1 MKKIV
6 LLSIFLAVMLVSGN
20 SQDSYISIESQVAL
34 GSELIDNAFKAVID
48 SEGNRIVY
56 GSFREEIDFDPT
68 ATEFIIEPLGS
79 PDLFLASYSPNGSL
93 IWAFNLGRIA
103 LNSGMSARGLSVD
116 SDNNVIISG
125 GFSLT
130 VDFDPS
136 AIDSPLTAVQGLDG
150 FVAKYD
156 SKGQFIWVKQF
167 GSIGSDI
174 ITALAIDDQDNNVIG
189 VLFGGEIDLDPST
202 GGQDLA
208 TPVGGIDAAVVKLDT
223 DGNYAWSFLVAPDV
237 NNEFVSALAVNSN
250 GVIALGAVINAITT
264 GIPVQAMLAGV
275 LDSDGAEIW
284 SYDFQNQGQSN
295 VISHIVFSED
305 EENIYLGGRIQEDT
319 DFDPSENEEIVF
331 PLFADPFLSKHSS
344 ADGSLTWVKYV
355 ESSSTAD
362 YCAGV
367 HESNGIVFMAG
378 SFDVLATFVPGDF
391 TTQVPS
397 NGASDVFVS
406 VYEASSGDF
415 IEAETFGGSGGEK
428 ANDAFFGGSDG
439 LLIVGQFSSSLGLV
453 EGGETI
459 AAEGFEDGFIA
470 EFSYLYNLSA
480 GIKLNEKDIVLY
492 PVPSKDQVFV
502 QLNDINSNS
511 VQIKLINII
520 GQTVFE
526 GEFDNSS
533 NKLKIDINGL
543 NQGVYLMEVRVNDS
557 SITKRLIKE

>member
-1 MKKIV
+1 MKKY
-6 LLSIFLAVMLVSGN
+6 LLLAFLFTFLLN
-20 SQDSYISIESQVAL
+20 SVYTQDPYISIESQVAL
-34 GSELIDNAFKAVID
+34 GSELIDNAVRAAID
-48 SEGNRIVY
+48 SEGNRIVC
-56 GSFREEIDFDPT
+56 GTFGQEVDFDPSE
-68 ATEFIIEPLGS
+68 TEFILDPLGT
-79 PDLFLASYSPNGSL
+79 PDLFLASYDAQGALN
-93 IWAFNLGRIA
+93 WAFNLGRLS
-103 LNSGMSARGLSVD
+103 LNSGMSAGGLAID
-116 SDNNVIISG
+116 SDDNVIISG

-136 AIDSPLTAVQGLDG
+136 DVSNTMTAVQGLDG

-156 SKGQFIWVKQF
+156 PLGQLVWSKQF
-167 GSIGSDI
+167 GSSAFDAS
-174 ITALAIDDQDNNVIG
+174 TSLALDDQNNSIAG
-189 VLFGGEIDLDPST
+189 IRFSGEVDLDPST
-202 GGQDLA
+202 ENQVIV
-208 TPVGGIDAAVVKLDT
+208 TPVGAIDAAVVKLDS
-223 DGNYAWSFLVAPDV
+223 DGNYTWSYLVAPDV
-237 NNEFVSALAVNSN
+237 NNEIVTALAVNSN
-250 GVIALGAVINAITT
+250 GGIAMGAEVNGVSS
-264 GIPVQAMLAGV
+264 GIPMQSMLAGV
-275 LDSDGAEIW
+275 LDSDGAEVW

-295 VISHIVFSED
+295 VISHIAFSED
-305 EENIYLGGRIQEDT
+305 EESIYLGGRIQEDT
-319 DFDPSENEEIVF
+319 DFDPSVNEEIIS
-331 PLFADPFLSKHSS
+331 PLFADPFLSKHSV
-344 ADGSLTWVKYV
+344 ADGSLDWAKYV

-378 SFDVLATFVPGDF
+378 SFDVLATFVPEDF
-391 TTQVPS
+391 TTQVAS

-453 EGGETI
+453 EGGEII

-480 GIKLNEKDIVLY
+480 GIKLNEKNIVLY
-492 PVPSKDQVFV
+492 PVPAQEHVFV

-511 VQIKLINII
+511 VQINIINII

-533 NKLKIDINGL
+533 NKLKLDISNL
-543 NQGVYLMEVRVNDS
+543 NQGVYLFEIGVDGS
-557 SITKRLIKE
+557 SITKRLIKQ

>member
-1 MKKIV
+1 MKKY
-6 LLSIFLAVMLVSGN
+6 LLLAFLFTFLLN
-20 SQDSYISIESQVAL
+20 SVYTQDPYISIESQVAL
-34 GSELIDNAFKAVID
+34 GSELIDNAVRTAID
-48 SEGNRIVY
+48 SEGNRIVC
-56 GSFREEIDFDPT
+56 GTFGQEVDFDPSE
-68 ATEFIIEPLGS
+68 TEFILDPLGT
-79 PDLFLASYSPNGSL
+79 PDLFLASYDAQGALN
-93 IWAFNLGRIA
+93 WAFNLGRLS
-103 LNSGMSARGLSVD
+103 LNSGMSAGGLAID
-116 SDNNVIISG
+116 SDDNVIISG

-136 AIDSPLTAVQGLDG
+136 DVSNTMTAVQGLDG

-156 SKGQFIWVKQF
+156 PLGQLVWSKQF
-167 GSIGSDI
+167 GSSAFDAS
-174 ITALAIDDQDNNVIG
+174 TSLALDDQNNSIAG
-189 VLFGGEIDLDPST
+189 IRFSGEVDLDPST
-202 GGQDLA
+202 DNQVIV
-208 TPVGGIDAAVVKLDT
+208 TPVGAIDAAVVKLDS
-223 DGNYAWSFLVAPDV
+223 DGNYTWSYLVAPNV
-237 NNEFVSALAVNSN
+237 NNEIVTALAVNSN
-250 GVIALGAVINAITT
+250 GGIAIGAEVNGVSS
-264 GIPVQAMLAGV
+264 GIPMQSMLAGV
-275 LDSDGAEIW
+275 LDSDGAEVW

-295 VISHIVFSED
+295 VISHIAFSED
-305 EENIYLGGRIQEDT
+305 EESIYLGGRIQEDT
-319 DFDPSENEEIVF
+319 DFDPSVNEEIIS
-331 PLFADPFLSKHSS
+331 PLFADPFLSKHSV
-344 ADGSLTWVKYV
+344 ADGSLDWAKYV

-378 SFDVLATFVPGDF
+378 SFDVLVTFVPEDF
-391 TTQVPS
+391 TTQVAS

-453 EGGETI
+453 EGGEII

-492 PVPSKDQVFV
+492 PVPAKDHVYV

-511 VQIKLINII
+511 VQINIINII

-533 NKLKIDINGL
+533 NKLKLDISNL
-543 NQGVYLMEVRVNDS
+543 NQGVYLFEIGVDGS
-557 SITKRLIKE
+557 SITKRLIKQ

>member
-1 MKKIV
+1 MKKTV
-6 LLSIFLAVMLVSGN
+6 LFSIFLAGMLVSGN
-20 SQDSYISIESQVAL
+20 SQDPYISIESQVAL

-56 GSFREEIDFDPT
+56 GSFSEEIDFDPT
-68 ATEFIIEPLGS
+68 TTEFIIEPLGS
-79 PDLFLASYSPNGSL
+79 PDLFLASYNPDGSL

-136 AIDSPLTAVQGLDG
+136 GIDSPLTAVQGLDG
-150 FVAKYD
+150 FVAKYN
-156 SKGQFIWVKQF
+156 SNGQFIWVKQF

-174 ITALAIDDQDNNVIG
+174 ITAVAIDDQDNNVIG
-189 VLFGGEIDLDPST
+189 VLFGGKIDLDPST
-202 GGQDLA
+202 GSQDLA

-237 NNEFVSALAVNSN
+237 NNEFVSALAVNSI

-264 GIPVQAMLAGV
+264 GIPVQAMFAGV
-275 LDSDGAEIW
+275 LDLDGAEIW

-305 EENIYLGGRIQEDT
+305 EENIYLGGRIQVDT
-319 DFDPSENEEIVF
+319 DFDPSENEEIIS

-344 ADGSLTWVKYV
+344 VDGSLTWVKYV

-453 EGGETI
+453 EGGEII

-492 PVPSKDQVFV
+492 PVPAKDHVFV

-533 NKLKIDINGL
+533 SKLKIDINGL
-543 NQGVYLMEVRVNDS
+543 SQGVYLMEVRVNDS